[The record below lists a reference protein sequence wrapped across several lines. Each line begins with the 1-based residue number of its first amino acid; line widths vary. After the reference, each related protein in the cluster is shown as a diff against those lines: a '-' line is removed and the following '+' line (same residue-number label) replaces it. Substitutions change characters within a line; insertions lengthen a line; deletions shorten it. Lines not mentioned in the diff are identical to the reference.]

1 MPIAYEIPVSAA
13 SKVINAAASAG
24 VKPEELCRAARLE
37 LSALEDL
44 DNQMPFKQLIR
55 LNECAAQLSSDDAFG
70 LHLGEQ
76 TDAKTY
82 GVLGYVTMNS
92 QTYGE
97 ALNRLIRYQ
106 QIRTNAVKFSI
117 DAIGTEAHLA
127 YHYLITDVLPRNR
140 RHESEEM
147 LSTMLQVARKLTGVD
162 LTPREVHFEHEP
174 PENVSEHKR
183 IFRAPVLFNQP
194 FTKLIF
200 DESVLKLP
208 LTQADLTLGSLLE
221 RQAED
226 LLAKSPRYGIFA
238 NQVRQLIREG
248 LPVGAA
254 RMEIICRKLGISER
268 TLQRKLSE
276 EGTSYKELFEEAQRE
291 LSKFYLQKSEMAI
304 CEVSFLVGFSQT
316 SAFHRAFRR
325 WTGLTPK
332 EFQYLQKQ

>member
-13 SKVINAAASAG
+13 SKVVNAAASAG
-24 VKPEELCRAARLE
+24 IKPEELCRAAKLD

-44 DNQMPFKQLIR
+44 DDQMPFEQLIR
-55 LNECAAQLSSDDAFG
+55 LNEYAAQMTGDDAFG
-70 LHLGEQ
+70 LHVGEQ
-76 TDAKTY
+76 TGAKIY
-82 GVLGYVTMNS
+82 GILGYVTMNS
-92 QTYGE
+92 GTYGE

-117 DAIGTEAHLA
+117 DIIGADVHIT
-127 YHYLITDVLPRNR
+127 YHYLITDVSPRNR
-140 RHESEEM
+140 RQESEEM
-147 LSTMLQVARKLTGVD
+147 ISTMLQVARKLTGVD
-162 LTPREVHFEHEP
+162 LTPREIHFEHAP

-183 IFRAPVLFNQP
+183 IFRAPVRFNQP
-194 FTKLIF
+194 LTKLIF
-200 DESVLKLP
+200 DEFVLELP
-208 LTQADLTLGSLLE
+208 LVEADLTLGSLLE

-226 LLAKSPRYGIFA
+226 LLAKSPRHGIFA
-238 NQVRQLIREG
+238 NQVRQLIRAG

-254 RMEIICRKLGISER
+254 RMETICRRLGSSER

-276 EGTSYKELFEEAQRE
+276 EGTSYKELFEETQRD
-291 LSKFYLQKSEMAI
+291 LSKFYLQKPEMAI
-304 CEVSFLVGFSQT
+304 CEISYLVGFSQT